1 MEKDVALQEDFATDD
16 ALTVFNEGS
25 SGAVRFQNVI
35 AFQVVVL
42 PTLALLLSI
51 YLISTYGI
59 STFGISIFVI
69 MYVLGMLGITLGY
82 HRYFAHRSFETSRFM
97 RLFLVVLG
105 AMSAQGPLFWWVAT
119 HRRHHAFSDTPG
131 DPHSPQLHDGSINSR
146 IKCFFHS
153 HIGWMFSREMTN
165 WARFVPDL
173 VKDKTLMKMHRQYP
187 LWLLFGLLVPTL
199 AGWSITGTFYG
210 ALEGLLYGGFV
221 RIFFVNNALWCV
233 GSLSHIFGRRP
244 LRAKTKDSS
253 ANNYWVA
260 LAAFGE
266 GNQNNHHAFPRSAR
280 HGLEWWQPDFTYKV
294 ITLLKWCRVL
304 WNVAVPPREKVLSL
318 YQKTHDMQV

>member
-16 ALTVFNEGS
+16 ALSVFNEGS
-25 SGAVRFQNVI
+25 SGAVRIQNII

-119 HRRHHAFSDTPG
+119 HRRHHALSDKPG
-131 DPHSPQLHDGSINSR
+131 DPHSPQLHDGTMTSR

-153 HIGWMFSREMTN
+153 HVGWMFSRRITN

-173 VKDKTLMKMHRQYP
+173 IKDKTLMKMHRQYP

-199 AGWSITGTFYG
+199 AGWAIVGTAYG

-221 RIFFVNNALWCV
+221 RIFFVNHALWCV
-233 GSLSHIFGRRP
+233 GSLSHMFGGRP

-294 ITLLKWCRVL
+294 IVLLESCRVL
-304 WNVAVPPREKVLSL
+304 WNVALPSREKVLSL